1 MYTDNIIGVL
11 IINENGYLTNH
22 ITKMN
27 NTIAVLYCPNFYII
41 DKIYA
46 HARTSMSAGK
56 ITHTIIKI
64 LHKILSLFTRSRNS
78 SSRL

>member
-41 DKIYA
+41 DEIYA

-56 ITHTIIKI
+56 ITHTIIRI
-64 LHKILSLFTRSRNS
+64 LHKILFTRSRNS